1 MCAILT
7 CINAVQKLRSRT
19 SPRQSAA
26 GVADVE
32 MAPHPGPFDPVGER
46 IEESMSTAAR
56 ARTRARATRDI
67 EKGGDG
73 GSEPRALPP
82 VAVLRSAGSSA
93 MDLPIAE
100 ATESAT
106 AAVLSRSVG
115 DINRASSLPVA
126 EA

>member
-1 MCAILT
+1 
-7 CINAVQKLRSRT
+7 
-19 SPRQSAA
+19 
-26 GVADVE
+26 

-46 IEESMSTAAR
+46 IEESMSMAAR

-67 EKGGDG
+67 ERGGDG

-100 ATESAT
+100 ATEYAT

-126 EA
+126 EAQLADATVVRRGGHSDVHARALDGSRESE